1 MTSEC
6 VEWLSKTFALWG
18 CPESTFPSFWCQCLD
33 FRLDTFFS
41 CPCSPCIS
49 EWSEPS
55 ASSDVFPDWLKLIFI
70 FYPPI
75 SPKDRS
81 EVWGPWRTMM
91 PWASESTVFSCFTCS
106 VFLLA
111 RVPFHHILEGMLYF
125 PAVYQQQSMGTPE
138 TAGSH
143 LAATR
148 RTRRRMQLT

>member
-70 FYPPI
+70 ILSSYKSKGQKWSLGTLENNDALGFREH
-75 SPKDRS
+75 SL
-81 EVWGPWRTMM
+81 
-91 PWASESTVFSCFTCS
+91 
-106 VFLLA
+106 FLLYLFSFPVGKSA
-111 RVPFHHILEGMLYF
+111 LPSHIGRDALFSGCISTTKHGD
-125 PAVYQQQSMGTPE
+125 PRNCWQPSC
-138 TAGSH
+138 SH
-143 LAATR
+143 
-148 RTRRRMQLT
+148 